1 MIVPKLQKS
10 NHAGKLIIGGAFIF
24 TFFVTGFAF
33 APNYGVAL
41 AMIYFAGIMHSVFLV
56 ISMTAIQMRLPSNY
70 RGRVMGIYTI
80 SFALMPLG
88 GLMGGNIAEVLDER
102 WALTISAG
110 ILAVIMAA
118 TFATQRELRTLR
130 GDQLTTLEEPNA

>member
-1 MIVPKLQKS
+1 
-10 NHAGKLIIGGAFIF
+10 
-24 TFFVTGFAF
+24 
-33 APNYGVAL
+33 
-41 AMIYFAGIMHSVFLV
+41 MIYFAGVMHSVFLV
-56 ISMTAIQMRLPSNY
+56 ISMTAIQMRLPSKY

-88 GLMGGNIAEVLDER
+88 GLMGGNIAEILDER
-102 WALTISAG
+102 WALTISAA

-130 GDQLTTLEEPNA
+130 GDQLVGAVDPED